1 MIGDEMSEVC
11 IRDTEI
17 TVSATLVAEGFGLT
31 EDALRALLRSGI
43 VTSRWEKGEAEDA
56 GRYRLNFF
64 YGNRV
69 LRLTVDAGGNLF
81 GPARIDFRGYA
92 RPGHLT
98 DGKQT

>member
-31 EDALRALLRSGI
+31 EDALRALLRRGI